1 MKVCVELHAA
11 NGSDHV
17 TKADLQANIDTLDKY
32 IDKATTGDEAVKLMD
47 TCSILVGLQQNLP
60 SE

>member
-1 MKVCVELHAA
+1 MNVCVELRAA
-11 NGSDHV
+11 NGDEYVIKS
-17 TKADLQANIDTLDKY
+17 DLQDNIDTLNKF
-32 IDKATTGDEAVKLMD
+32 IDKASGLDRTKLMD